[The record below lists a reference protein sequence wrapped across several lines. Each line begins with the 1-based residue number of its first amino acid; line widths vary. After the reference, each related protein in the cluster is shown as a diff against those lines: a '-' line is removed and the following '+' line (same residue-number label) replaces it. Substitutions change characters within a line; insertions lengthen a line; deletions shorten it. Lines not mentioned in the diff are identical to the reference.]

1 MLDSLLKP
9 PRELLERAARYFLDG
24 SAILFNYFSE
34 DELQTLFDQAYSP
47 TECVLSRIALC
58 QLSATAATGCQYYPE
73 LFDEDT
79 RKAFLAIVRVTLD
92 DCLEAAPLCGMRVMA
107 LLCMYFTFEKR
118 NAALAYAEMGLR
130 IARVHRL
137 NHLSGEAESP
147 CWRRTVNSLVFMNCW
162 VSATTGHLPESIL
175 PDQSHAVHFDFHQD
189 TTVDIVQ
196 NQMVKLAILTGLIL
210 QDVYHAR
217 LVTAGT
223 LKMYRGKLEAWLVN
237 LPEFMQPASLLKD
250 STDNS
255 LRAVFL
261 VHLLY
266 MHTLILL
273 YRRAM
278 VELADVGLRNN
289 QPDVFDKVHDSL
301 EPCVWSARQVGRILR
316 IAHSNHLILR
326 KCWMF
331 INTSYCKCNV
341 LLYFAACRLLSSTH
355 FGHNRPRPRGGEN
368 VHGHPGVLPAVRPRR

>member
-73 LFDEDT
+73 HFDEDT

-175 PDQSHAVHFDFHQD
+175 LDQSHAVLFDSHQG

-255 LRAVFL
+255 L
-261 VHLLY
+261 
-266 MHTLILL
+266 
-273 YRRAM
+273 
-278 VELADVGLRNN
+278 
-289 QPDVFDKVHDSL
+289 
-301 EPCVWSARQVGRILR
+301 
-316 IAHSNHLILR
+316 
-326 KCWMF
+326 
-331 INTSYCKCNV
+331 
-341 LLYFAACRLLSSTH
+341 
-355 FGHNRPRPRGGEN
+355 
-368 VHGHPGVLPAVRPRR
+368 